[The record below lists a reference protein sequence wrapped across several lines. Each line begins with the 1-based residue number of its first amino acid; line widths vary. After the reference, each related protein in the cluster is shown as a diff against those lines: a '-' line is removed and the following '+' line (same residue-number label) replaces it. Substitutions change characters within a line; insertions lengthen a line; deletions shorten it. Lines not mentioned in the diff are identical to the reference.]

1 LAFQLLNNAKRLGCP
16 RQRFVPEEVQQVPQ
30 TTVVSD
36 LSDPS
41 TVNSDKPVV
50 WALQDVNGRT
60 HYLVKFD
67 TTKDPSGRSRTKK
80 RKWKICLEQK
90 KGKMS
95 VFIASRAVRIT
106 VIATTLV
113 VETALKATCRTLS
126 VQQGALLNY
135 MLTHLNCLF
144 LF

>member
-1 LAFQLLNNAKRLGCP
+1 M
-16 RQRFVPEEVQQVPQ
+16 QQVPQ

-36 LSDPS
+36 LSNPS

-50 WALQDVNGRT
+50 RALQDVNGRT

-67 TTKDPSGRSRTKK
+67 VTKDPSGQSRTKK
-80 RKWKICLEQK
+80 GSARNAWSKR

-95 VFIASRAVRIT
+95 VFIASHAVRIT

-113 VETALKATCRTLS
+113 VGTALKATCRTLS

-135 MLTHLNCLF
+135 MLTHLNC
-144 LF
+144 